1 MPLLWYKYLKTER
14 GAKDAPDLSAQ
25 EEAEEKGPRFP
36 SEDEDAQRPQRAGP
50 QEAQGQEK
58 AVRVINTL

>member
-1 MPLLWYKYLKTER
+1 MPLWWYKYLKTER

-25 EEAEEKGPRFP
+25 EEAAQEGPWLP
-36 SEDEDAQRPQRAGP
+36 LPYVYQERPQRAGP
-50 QEAQGQEK
+50 QEAKGQEK